1 MPAKFVDTN
10 IFIRLLTADDKQKA
24 EKCLNLFKKA
34 DKKEIILTTSES
46 VLSEVVYI
54 LSSKK
59 LYNLKRKKIYDLL
72 LPIINIPGLKIDFK
86 NTFLQALKIYSEENI
101 DFEVALSAAWIKN
114 NKIKQIYSY
123 DKDFDRFKFLKRLEP

>member
-24 EKCLNLFKKA
+24 KKCLNLFKKA

-86 NTFLQALKIYSEENI
+86 NTFIQALKIYSEENI
-101 DFEVALSAAWIKN
+101 DFEDTLSAAWIKN

>member
-24 EKCLNLFKKA
+24 KKCLNLFKKA

-86 NTFLQALKIYSEENI
+86 NTFIQALKIYSEENI
-101 DFEVALSAAWIKN
+101 DFEDTLSAAWIKN

-123 DKDFDRFKFLKRLEP
+123 DKGFDRLKFLKRLEP